1 MEFTKENPLRTTRE
15 LQESYD
21 RIFRR
26 APLREADMLY
36 RRLVRVLA
44 PERGRTLLDIACGGG
59 YLLAEAE
66 AAGLC
71 AVGVDL
77 SAVALE
83 LTRNSAPGAA
93 AVLGDGENLPF
104 ADEAF
109 DYVTNIGS
117 LEHFLD
123 PAAGV
128 REMVRVLKKNGR
140 LLVMVPNSYFLMTVW
155 NVLWQG
161 ASGRATDQEVDRWAT
176 RREWSNL
183 LSGSGLEIEK
193 VLKHNYSSRRS
204 PLPYKIARPFIPLNL
219 SYCFLFLCRK
229 P

>member
-15 LQESYD
+15 LRESYD

-26 APLREADMLY
+26 APLREAPGLY
-36 RRLVRVLA
+36 RRLMRVLA
-44 PERGRTLLDIACGGG
+44 PERGSTLLDVACGGG

-66 AAGLC
+66 AAGLR

-83 LTRNSAPGAA
+83 LARDGAPGAA
-93 AVLGDGENLPF
+93 AVLGDGERLPF
-104 ADEAF
+104 AGGAF
-109 DYVTNIGS
+109 DCVTNIGS
-117 LEHFLD
+117 LEHFFD
-123 PAAGV
+123 PGAGV
-128 REMVRVLKKNGR
+128 REMARVLKKGGR

-161 ASGRATDQEVDRWAT
+161 DSGRATDQEVDRWAT
-176 RREWSNL
+176 RREWSDL
-183 LSGSGLEIEK
+183 LRGNGLEVER
-193 VLKHNYSSRRS
+193 VLKHNYSARRS
-204 PLPYKIARPFIPLNL
+204 PLLYKLVRPFIPLNL